1 MAQRRDAET
10 GKFIQEQAAD
20 IKDIAKN
27 IADENKKS
35 QVSLDILTAGNKI
48 NELAIKGSSAE
59 TDKML
64 DTFYA
69 IKEKLINANENT
81 KAGQKTIATALTN
94 LENLQNEANALE
106 ATRELTQQASAGE
119 MTQGLSRLTDQIKVD
134 NNQLKAQINMNEL
147 SEKLEKLNTGQNRLY
162 DNAETREKLA
172 ANFLTAQTQLNK
184 AIEEGDIQ
192 GIEIAQK
199 QLEAVQAGAES
210 EEERRESAKVLE
222 AQNSYLER
230 TANGIAEFGGKFDN
244 MAKGLL
250 SGGGFLAGLA
260 AVALAIFDP
269 ETLQNVIQSAIEGI
283 TEIVNGIQLLISG
296 DIEGAME
303 LFGDNIGMISGIIG
317 VLALQFGGAIFGK
330 LAGLLKGVR
339 AVMIGLRVFR
349 IFMMTTFI
357 PSMIAAFS
365 GMMAA
370 ITPVLAA
377 LAPILLP
384 ILAIAAIFG
393 LIYVALEKMRES
405 LGFTSI
411 FDVLMLGVMH
421 MKDAFGHVVNLIGSI
436 VNFILGMVEKFGKFL
451 GFEIDL
457 PEIPKMD
464 TDSAEKFKAQ
474 KQLEAK
480 LAAEEEKKKAP
491 ADDLQLEPAVP
502 NMDGYALDAM
512 STENAQM
519 AAPQQ
524 VAPTVNQQ
532 VQNVQGNTNTSNVT
546 NVTSRRKR
554 RGYYLNSDTA
564 ALQW

>member
-1 MAQRRDAET
+1 MAQRRDES

-222 AQNSYLER
+222 AQNSYLEQ

-296 DIEGAME
+296 DIEGAMG

-317 VLALQFGGAIFGK
+317 VLALQFGGAIFAK

-370 ITPVLAA
+370 ITPILAA

-384 ILAIAAIFG
+384 ILAIAAVFG

-436 VNFILGMVEKFGKFL
+436 VNFILGMVEKFGRFL

-474 KQLEAK
+474 KQLEAS
-480 LAAEEEKKKAP
+480 LAAEEEKNKAP

-502 NMDGYALDAM
+502 NMDGNTLNAM

-519 AAPQQ
+519 AVPQQ